1 MALKGM
7 SPEMQAMDRAVK
19 ALNTKITKIAQTF
32 GTDSRQYRQIEEILT
47 GYDASGRQ
55 KNRFSILT
63 VGATRE
69 KDGII
74 QVSRSRKAL
83 AELEISQ
90 YKKALTRIAR
100 LPSAAQHQKK
110 IVEKWREE
118 HTDPV
123 TGKAPKLSK
132 AEKAAI
138 VSEAVNRD
146 VSLNNRL
153 EAALQALYEIQAET
167 GEEFAVMSQIRGLSR
182 GRWTELSDLEKMV
195 ELAEQAADD
204 EDAMIQGDMYA
215 GF

>member
-138 VSEAVNRD
+138 VSEAVSRD

>member
-7 SPEMQAMDRAVK
+7 PPEMQAMDRAVK
-19 ALNTKITKIAQTF
+19 ALNAKITKIAQTF

-55 KNRFSILT
+55 KNRFSILS

-69 KDGII
+69 KDNII
-74 QVSRSRKAL
+74 QISRSRKAL

-118 HTDPV
+118 HKDPV

-132 AEKAAI
+132 AEKAAV

>member
-55 KNRFSILT
+55 KNRFSILA

-90 YKKALTRIAR
+90 YKNALTRIAR

>member
-32 GTDSRQYRQIEEILT
+32 GTDSRQYGQIEEILT